1 MLYEQQTREVIWL
14 LTQSKIIDGDV
25 NHSMLYS
32 EFKQKTKVFR
42 NYTEMFPE
50 IELVENVQK
59 CGEV

>member
-1 MLYEQQTREVIWL
+1 MLYEQQTREVMWL

-32 EFKQKTKVFR
+32 EFKLKTKVFR

-50 IELVENVQK
+50 IELVNNERLFT
-59 CGEV
+59 E